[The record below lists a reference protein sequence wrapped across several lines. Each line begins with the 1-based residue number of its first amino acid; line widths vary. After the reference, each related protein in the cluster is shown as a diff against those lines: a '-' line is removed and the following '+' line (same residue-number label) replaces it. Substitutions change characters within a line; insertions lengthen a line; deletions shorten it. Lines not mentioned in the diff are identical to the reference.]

1 MIVAVNRRSAGR
13 TRRSAFTLLE
23 VLVVVAI
30 LVVLA
35 SVAGIFV
42 FGYLE
47 DAKIDTAQQTCAMLE
62 NQCKAYAAKNGGEPP
77 QTLMELVA
85 PTNGRSPLVE
95 GGAASL
101 RNPWTGTYEVEYQTD
116 GEGNPIP
123 IVFTVSDKGVRIIS
137 KKRQLEG
144 FQ

>member
-1 MIVAVNRRSAGR
+1 MLVTVNRRPAR
-13 TRRSAFTLLE
+13 TLRSAFTLLE

-47 DAKIDTAQQTCAMLE
+47 DAKYDTAQQQCAMFE
-62 NQCKAYAAKNGGEPP
+62 QQCSAFAAKNGGQPP
-77 QTLMELVA
+77 EQLSEIVV
-85 PTNGRSPLVE
+85 PTNGRQPLVE
-95 GGAASL
+95 GGMAAL
-101 RNPWTGTYEVEYQTD
+101 VNPWQTGNYEVEYATD
-116 GEGNPIP
+116 EQNNPIP
-123 IVFTVSDKGVRIIS
+123 IVYTMSPKGRVIS
-137 KKRQLEG
+137 KKRQMQG